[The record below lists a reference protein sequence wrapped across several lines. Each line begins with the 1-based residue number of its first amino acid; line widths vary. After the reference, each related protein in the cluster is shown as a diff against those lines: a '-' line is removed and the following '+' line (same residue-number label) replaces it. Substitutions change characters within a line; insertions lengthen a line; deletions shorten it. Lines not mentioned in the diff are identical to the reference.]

1 MTTNIKEQLEAIP
14 GAALVEFYDATHQ
27 KPWPVCAY
35 KREDCNAS
43 REFSHGTLVAKPA
56 DGWPDI
62 WLWGRIQYR
71 VVVKDAARQMLE
83 CMEVHMPR
91 PAKTYTEK
99 PEPVDVPV
107 KDMEI
112 PEEIEIPRF
121 LAPDPLDDVPASL
134 LDLAEPDETPE
145 AMQARMWS
153 LWLELN
159 GKLMLGLATTEE
171 TALHSRL
178 HNELHWFAPPIEG
191 E

>member
-35 KREDCNAS
+35 KREDCNAF

-91 PAKTYTEK
+91 PAETYTSE
-99 PEPVDVPV
+99 PEP
-107 KDMEI
+107 
-112 PEEIEIPRF
+112 IEIPAF
-121 LAPDPLDDVPASL
+121 LK
-134 LDLAEPDETPE
+134 EPEPPQETIPE
-145 AMQARMWS
+145 AIADLVRENEPYGEAKARLMALYIS
-153 LWLELN
+153 LQN
-159 GKLMLGLATTEE
+159 KLMLGLASEAEGRTHT
-171 TALHSRL
+171 RL
-178 HNELHWFAPPIEG
+178 HGHLAWMAKGAADVTI
-191 E
+191 